1 MSKKNKTKKTI
12 ITQKGFKQCLKM
24 EVQFHVAPRLPG
36 GERGVLGSKFMRI
49 FPAKFC
55 NMCV

>member
-1 MSKKNKTKKTI
+1 
-12 ITQKGFKQCLKM
+12 M

-55 NMCV
+55 NMCVWALRGEADH

>member
-1 MSKKNKTKKTI
+1 
-12 ITQKGFKQCLKM
+12 M

-36 GERGVLGSKFMRI
+36 GKRGVLGNKFMRI

-55 NMCV
+55 YVCVCVSPA